1 MKRWTIV
8 GLVILVLVLVGFS
21 TCVWAP
27 PVYWGEAIRGHV
39 VDAETGEPLE
49 GVVIVADWKL
59 LAGGYGHGGH
69 LDSLVVQETLTD
81 KNGEFAFPQWG
92 PKLRPSFTMLD
103 KAPWLILFKS
113 GFEHAAL
120 WNEQSSNGFV
130 RRSDW
135 DGHTVKLR
143 RFVETAQK
151 RLETLDL
158 VLSLSQLQPLLLQE
172 LLKEEPIYSHWPGDG
187 PLFFRHVRSLL
198 NRGNNAKPSV

>member
-92 PKLRPSFTMLD
+92 PKLRPSFMMLD

-120 WNEQSSNGFV
+120 WNEQSSNEFV

-135 DGHTVKLR
+135 DRKTVSLHRFSGTAER
-143 RFVETAQK
+143 R
-151 RLETLDL
+151 LDNL
-158 VLSLSQLQPLLLQE
+158 QTVLMVSELQPLLLEEIQ
-172 LLKEEPIYSHWPGDG
+172 KEGASYYKKNPAFFDHIDSILRDPGRYT
-187 PLFFRHVRSLL
+187 P
-198 NRGNNAKPSV
+198 